1 MGRPQL
7 PPSTAQI
14 PSAEVDL
21 NGAWP
26 RLHEQHPRSALDLSD
41 ARIQAS
47 VAVAVV
53 AAVVAVATATATA
66 TAAAAATAA
75 VTVAVTV
82 TVAVAALLLRPT

>member
-1 MGRPQL
+1 MGRPRL

-14 PSAEVDL
+14 PSAEVDP

-26 RLHEQHPRSALDLSD
+26 RLHVQHPRSALDLSD

-47 VAVAVV
+47 VAVV
-53 AAVVAVATATATA
+53 AAVVATATA
-66 TAAAAATAA
+66 TAAAAVAVAAAAA

-82 TVAVAALLLRPT
+82 TVAVAASLLRPT

>member
-1 MGRPQL
+1 MGRPRL

-47 VAVAVV
+47 VAVV

-66 TAAAAATAA
+66 AAAAA

-82 TVAVAALLLRPT
+82 TVAVAASLLRPT

>member
-1 MGRPQL
+1 MGRPRL

-41 ARIQAS
+41 ARIQAL
-47 VAVAVV
+47 VAVV

-66 TAAAAATAA
+66 AAAAA
-75 VTVAVTV
+75 VSVAVTV
-82 TVAVAALLLRPT
+82 TVAVAASLLRPT

>member
-1 MGRPQL
+1 MGRPRL

-47 VAVAVV
+47 VAVV

-66 TAAAAATAA
+66 AATAAAAAA

-82 TVAVAALLLRPT
+82 TVAVAASLLRPT